1 MHRKGQDTGRPTDGS
16 GLPPS
21 VLAVAA
27 ATCCVVTTE
36 MLPVGLL
43 TPLGRGLGA
52 SDGTAGLAVTLPGL
66 VAALAA
72 PQLPGAARRADRRTV
87 LRTLLL
93 LLAAA
98 NVLSALAPAF
108 GVLLVARA
116 LVGICVGGVWAIAAG
131 LAGRLVG
138 GASVGRATAVIFSGT
153 AVASVLGVPAGTLM
167 GGLVGWRWAFGAM
180 AVLAVG
186 SAALLAVLPPL
197 PAREPVRLREVA
209 GLLRLPGVRAVLV
222 AAGLL
227 VTGHFAAYTYVRPA
241 LERVEGIG
249 PGPVS
254 GLLLGYGAAAL
265 AGTFLAG
272 AVAVRAPRGALL
284 GLAALLATTVLLTV
298 PAGGS
303 PAGAV
308 ALLLVWGV
316 AYGGV
321 PVSAQSWLMTVVR
334 GHREAGSALFTGVFN
349 AAIALGAL
357 LGGRAVDRHEVAGAF
372 GLGGALAALAVALGT
387 GMTAGR
393 VPRTTG
399 H

>member
-1 MHRKGQDTGRPTDGS
+1 MHRMAQAS
-16 GLPPS
+16 GPPPEKSALPPS

-27 ATCCVVTTE
+27 ATFCVVTTE

-72 PQLPGAARRADRRTV
+72 PLLPVAARRADRRTV
-87 LRTLLL
+87 LRALLL

-108 GVLLVARA
+108 GWLLLARG
-116 LVGICVGGVWAIAAG
+116 LVGVCVGGVWAIAAG
-131 LAGRLVG
+131 LAARLVG
-138 GASVGRATAVIFSGT
+138 GAGVGRATAVIFSGT

-167 GGLVGWRWAFGAM
+167 GGLAGWRWAFGAM
-180 AVLAVG
+180 AVLAVAA
-186 SAALLAVLPPL
+186 AALLAVLPPL
-197 PAREPVRLREVA
+197 PAREAVRLGEVA
-209 GLLRLPGVRAVLV
+209 GLFRTPGVRAVLV

-241 LERVEGIG
+241 LERVAGIG

-272 AVAVRAPRGALL
+272 AAAARAPRRALL

-303 PAGAV
+303 PAAAV

-321 PVSAQSWLMTVVR
+321 PVSAQSWLMTVVPE
-334 GHREAGSALFTGVFN
+334 HREAGSALFTGVFN

-372 GLGGALAALAVALGT
+372 GLGGALAALAVVLGA